1 MDGLPEDPR
10 GRAGVCKRQ
19 RFLSTGAL
27 NALERAAIAN
37 GSRLG
42 HLTARR
48 LPIARLH
55 DGPTG
60 AGRRIRGDCVWVN
73 AADCTA
79 LDSPSSDGRS
89 SERPLERG
97 DAVNDRIYKV
107 RFTELQSALAVA
119 AARTKAHSLF
129 LSAPNASQRVISTFR
144 ITNNGFRK
152 RRLRW

>member
-1 MDGLPEDPR
+1 MVPEL
-10 GRAGVCKRQ
+10 AG
-19 RFLSTGAL
+19 
-27 NALERAAIAN
+27 
-37 GSRLG
+37 
-42 HLTARR
+42 LTARR
-48 LPIARLH
+48 LPIAGLH
-55 DGPTG
+55 DGQTG
-60 AGRRIRGDCVWVN
+60 AGGRIRGDCVWVN

-107 RFTELQSALAVA
+107 QFDGTAICSSGRRRANEGALA
-119 AARTKAHSLF
+119 LF
-129 LSAPNASQRVISTFR
+129 VRSDASQRVISTFR